1 MSKVHPFNR
10 KYNLM
15 KRVNFANVTTVFDVG
30 EGYKRVAQG
39 EITHVADEVWYGS
52 GIGWKAIGPVEN
64 GKGRIVRY
72 TDIIRR
78 KL

>member
-1 MSKVHPFNR
+1 MSKVHPF
-10 KYNLM
+10 
-15 KRVNFANVTTVFDVG
+15 KREFKVKRRVSFTNVTTVFDVG

-39 EITHVADEVWYGS
+39 EHTRVSDEVWYGS